1 MVPAKSAVVIK
12 ISGNLGNDCAG
23 LGMGFEITEIDNYQ
37 AHGKRVGVGIITY
50 RIDEISLRA
59 YT

>member
-1 MVPAKSAVVIK
+1 MAQSAVAVK

-23 LGMGFEITEIDNYQ
+23 LGMGFEITEIDNCQ
-37 AHGKRVGVGIITY
+37 AHGKRVGVGITTN